1 MEYAKIKDSLLAD
14 IDTGLKYAQSIDKS
28 AEFEIYLSYR
38 SNSNVVIKQGV
49 VEATDGTT
57 AGTAVRAAKDQRVSF
72 ASSSGIT
79 PDRINRSLKEAV
91 ASLKATSEKD
101 TRFQGFCE
109 PKPPGNEGKFSPA
122 ILDLSTEDLV
132 KYSMQIIGDISKV
145 NGRMMAIAA
154 CEVSWGGF
162 AIGNTRGLERASS
175 SAYNSAS
182 AYAMAI
188 DGNERRAAEEEF
200 ISREK
205 AIDVTGMGEKATKK
219 ALSLLGA
226 KKLDQTTVLPTLW
239 TPLAAASYVLASF
252 GQSGVGQNVVEGLS
266 PLAQKLGNQIAETQF
281 TLVDNGQ
288 DPQGIGTESIDAEGH
303 PQGQTTLIDQGV
315 LKNFLF
321 DSYYGAIAGK
331 PSTGNSGRAGGPF
344 GGTIPYEQA
353 PKITIKNLEVVPG
366 SKTEEELIASIDG
379 QGLLI
384 TDSPIGIR
392 HSDVSTGDFSVVA
405 NSVFLIENGEKK
417 TPLEPLSI
425 AGSFYKG
432 LEQLRD
438 IGNNVEMTYLFVKTP
453 SLLIDGFSVTG

>member
-1 MEYAKIKDSLLAD
+1 MEYETIKDNLLAE
-14 IDTGLKYAQSIDKS
+14 IDTGLKFAKSLDKM

-38 SNSNVVIKQGV
+38 SNSNVVIKEGV

-79 PDRINRSLKEAV
+79 PDRIKRSLQEAV
-91 ASLKATSEKD
+91 ACLKATSEKD

-109 PKPPGNEGKFSPA
+109 LKPPGHEGKFTPA

-132 KYSMQIIGDISKV
+132 KYSLQIIGDISKV
-145 NGRMMAIAA
+145 KGQMMAISA

-175 SAYNSAS
+175 SAFNYAS

-188 DGNERRAAEEEF
+188 DGNERRATEEEF

-205 AIDVTGMGEKATKK
+205 AIDVSGMGEKAAKK
-219 ALSLLGA
+219 ALSMLEA
-226 KKLDQTTVLPTLW
+226 KKLNQTTTLPTLW
-239 TPLAAASYVLASF
+239 SPDAAASYVLASF
-252 GQSGVGQNVVEGLS
+252 GQSAIGNTIVEGLS
-266 PLAQKLGNQIAETQF
+266 PLAPKLGNQIAEKQF
-281 TLVDNGQ
+281 TLIDNGQ
-288 DPQGIGTESIDAEGH
+288 DPQGIGTESVDAEGH
-303 PQGQTTLIDQGV
+303 PQGRTTLVDQGV

-321 DSYYGAIAGK
+321 DSYYGAIAGN
-331 PSTGNSGRAGGPF
+331 PSTGNCGRAGGPF
-344 GGTIPYEQA
+344 GGTIPYEEA
-353 PKITIKNLEVVPG
+353 PKITIKNLEVLPG
-366 SKTEEELIASIDG
+366 SKTEEELIASVDG

-384 TDSPIGIR
+384 SDPPIGIF

-405 NSVFLIENGEKK
+405 NAVFLIENGEKT

-432 LEQLRD
+432 LEQLRG
-438 IGNNVEMTYLFVKTP
+438 IGNDVEMTSLFVKAP
-453 SLLIDGFSVTG
+453 CLLIDGFSVTG

>member
-1 MEYAKIKDSLLAD
+1 MEYETIKDNLLAE
-14 IDTGLKYAQSIDKS
+14 IDTGLKFAKS
-28 AEFEIYLSYR
+28 LDNMAEFEIYLSYR
-38 SNSNVVIKQGV
+38 SNSDVVIKQGV

-79 PDRINRSLKEAV
+79 PDRIKRSLQEAV

-109 PKPPGNEGKFSPA
+109 PKPPGHEGKFTPA
-122 ILDLSTEDLV
+122 ILDLSTDDLV
-132 KYSMQIIGDISKV
+132 KYSLQIIGDISKL
-145 NGRMMAIAA
+145 NGRMMAVSA

-162 AIGNTRGLERASS
+162 AVGNTRGLERASS

-205 AIDVTGMGEKATKK
+205 AIDVSRMGEKAAKR

-226 KKLDQTTVLPTLW
+226 KKLNQTTTLPTLW
-239 TPLAAASYVLASF
+239 SPDAAASYILASF
-252 GQSGVGQNVVEGLS
+252 GESAIGSTIVEGLS
-266 PLAQKLGNQIAETQF
+266 PLGPKLGNKIAEKQF
-281 TLVDNGQ
+281 TLIDNGQ
-288 DPQGIGTESIDAEGH
+288 DPQGIGTESVDSEGH
-303 PQGQTTLIDQGV
+303 PQGRTTLVDQGV

-321 DSYYGAIAGK
+321 DSYYGAIAGN

-344 GGTIPYEQA
+344 GGTIPYEEA
-353 PKITIKNLEVVPG
+353 PKITVKNLEVVPG
-366 SKTEEELIASIDG
+366 SKTEEELIASVDG

-384 TDSPIGIR
+384 TDPPIGIF

-405 NSVFLIENGEKK
+405 NAVFLIENGEKK
-417 TPLEPLSI
+417 TPIEPLSI

-432 LEQLRD
+432 LEQLRGV
-438 IGNNVEMTYLFVKTP
+438 GNNVEMTSFFVKAP

>member
-1 MEYAKIKDSLLAD
+1 MEFEKIKDNLLAE
-14 IDTGLKYAQSIDKS
+14 IDTGLKYAKSLDKA

-38 SNSNVVIKQGV
+38 SNSNVAIKQGV

-79 PDRINRSLKEAV
+79 PDRIKRSLQEAV

-109 PKPPGNEGKFSPA
+109 PKPPGKEGKFTPA

-132 KYSMQIIGDISKV
+132 KYSLQIIGDISKV
-145 NGRMMAIAA
+145 NGRMMAIAG

-162 AIGNTRGLERASS
+162 AIGNTRGVQRASS
-175 SAYNSAS
+175 SAHNYAS

-205 AIDVTGMGEKATKK
+205 AIDVTGMGEKAAKK

-226 KKLDQTTVLPTLW
+226 KKLNQTTILPTLW
-239 TPLAAASYVLASF
+239 APQAASSYVFASL
-252 GQSGVGQNVVEGLS
+252 GQSAVGNNVVEGLS
-266 PLAQKLGNQIAETQF
+266 PLGEKLGNQIANRQF

-288 DPQGIGTESIDAEGH
+288 DPVGIATESIDAEGH
-303 PQGQTTLIDQGV
+303 PQDRTTVIEKGT

-321 DSYYGAIAGK
+321 DSYYGGIAGK
-331 PSTGNSGRAGGPF
+331 PSTGNCDRAGGAF

-353 PKITIKNLEVVPG
+353 PKISTKNLEVVPG
-366 SKTEEELIASIDG
+366 SVTEEELIASIDG

-384 TDSPIGIR
+384 TDSPIGIF

-405 NSVFLIENGEKK
+405 NAVFLIENGEKK

-438 IGNNVEMTYLFVKTP
+438 LGNNVEMTYLYVKAP